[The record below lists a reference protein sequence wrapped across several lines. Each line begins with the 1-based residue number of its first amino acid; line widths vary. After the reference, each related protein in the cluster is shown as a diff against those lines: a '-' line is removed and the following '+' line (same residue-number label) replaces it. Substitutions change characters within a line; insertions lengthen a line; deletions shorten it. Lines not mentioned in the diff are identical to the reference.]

1 MSAGGIQ
8 LLQQSGK
15 VAQTLGPGGV
25 LEALV
30 LGKDVDE
37 SVTRVVAVTA
47 EQVPPALAKRRQHLP
62 DLGVRTK
69 LRHSALTV
77 ILALATALPATAPA
91 RPSSTAP
98 GGRAIAPARRW
109 AHRPGRSAP
118 GTRCHPPGQARYP
131 ASPSDCVAAAT
142 GAARRRRS
150 PARRGC

>member
-47 EQVPPALAKRRQHLP
+47 EKIPPALAKRRQHLP
-62 DLGVRTK
+62 DLGIGTK
-69 LRHSALTV
+69 LRHLALTMF
-77 ILALATALPATAPA
+77 LALAVSLPAEAAEAVVA
-91 RPSSTAP
+91 RPSSTEP
-98 GGRAIAPARRW
+98 DGRAIAPARRW
-109 AHRPGRSAP
+109 AHRRPGRSAP
-118 GTRCHPPGQARYP
+118 
-131 ASPSDCVAAAT
+131 
-142 GAARRRRS
+142 
-150 PARRGC
+150 